1 MNFNYS
7 SELLQLCK
15 ENNLPISEIMIR
27 RELANTDTTR
37 EKIIEKMT
45 KSLNIMKSSIKIPL
59 ETSIKTMGGLIGG
72 EEKKIINRLKEGKSL
87 PGSLTTKALAY
98 SLGVLEVNT
107 SMGTIVASPTAGAS
121 GVIPGLLLALQEEFN
136 LSDECVLNGLFNSS
150 AIGYLLMRNASV
162 SGAEAGCQAEV
173 GSASA
178 MAASAAVEMMGG
190 TPEQCMYAASTAL
203 QNLLGLVCDPV
214 GCQAEVGS
222 ASAMAA
228 SAAVE
233 MMGGTPEQCMYAAST
248 ALQNLLGLVCD
259 PVAGLVEV
267 PCQSR
272 NGIGATNAL
281 ICAEMALAGISNI
294 IPLDE
299 MIECMYSVGKNMP
312 SELRETALGGC
323 AKTPTGCSK
332 CYLVK

>member
-214 GCQAEVGS
+214 
-222 ASAMAA
+222 
-228 SAAVE
+228 
-233 MMGGTPEQCMYAAST
+233 
-248 ALQNLLGLVCD
+248 
-259 PVAGLVEV
+259 AGLVEV

-281 ICAEMALAGISNI
+281 ICAEMALAGMSNI

-299 MIECMYSVGKNMP
+299 MIECMYSVGKTMP

>member
-1 MNFNYS
+1 MNFNYA

-15 ENNLPISEIMIR
+15 ENNLPISEVMVR
-27 RELANTDTTR
+27 RELANTDTSR
-37 EKIIEKMT
+37 EKIIEKLT
-45 KSLNIMKSSIKIPL
+45 KSLNIMKTSVKIPL

-72 EEKKIINRLKEGKSL
+72 EEKKVINRLNEGKSL
-87 PGSLTTKALAY
+87 SGTLVTKILAY

-107 SMGTIVASPTAGAS
+107 SMGTIVAAPTAGAS
-121 GVIPGLLLALQEEFN
+121 GVIPAIICALQEEFN
-136 LSDECVLNGLFNSS
+136 LSDECVLNGLLNSS

-178 MAASAAVEMMGG
+178 MAASAIVEMMGG
-190 TPEQCMYAASTAL
+190 TPEQCMH
-203 QNLLGLVCDPV
+203 
-214 GCQAEVGS
+214 
-222 ASAMAA
+222 
-228 SAAVE
+228 
-233 MMGGTPEQCMYAAST
+233 AAST

-272 NGIGATNAL
+272 NGVGSTNAL

-332 CYLVK
+332 LNYIKQL

>member
-214 GCQAEVGS
+214 
-222 ASAMAA
+222 
-228 SAAVE
+228 
-233 MMGGTPEQCMYAAST
+233 
-248 ALQNLLGLVCD
+248 
-259 PVAGLVEV
+259 AGLVEV
-267 PCQSR
+267 PCQAR
-272 NGIGATNAL
+272 NGIGTTNSL
-281 ICAEMALAGISNI
+281 ICAEMALAGISNV

-299 MIECMYSVGKNMP
+299 MIECMYSVGKTMP

>member
-7 SELLQLCK
+7 SEILQLCK

-214 GCQAEVGS
+214 
-222 ASAMAA
+222 
-228 SAAVE
+228 
-233 MMGGTPEQCMYAAST
+233 
-248 ALQNLLGLVCD
+248 
-259 PVAGLVEV
+259 AGLVEV

>member
-1 MNFNYS
+1 
-7 SELLQLCK
+7 
-15 ENNLPISEIMIR
+15 
-27 RELANTDTTR
+27 
-37 EKIIEKMT
+37 
-45 KSLNIMKSSIKIPL
+45 
-59 ETSIKTMGGLIGG
+59 
-72 EEKKIINRLKEGKSL
+72 
-87 PGSLTTKALAY
+87 
-98 SLGVLEVNT
+98 
-107 SMGTIVASPTAGAS
+107 MGTIVASPTAGAS

-162 SGAEAGCQAEV
+162 SGAEA
-173 GSASA
+173 
-178 MAASAAVEMMGG
+178 
-190 TPEQCMYAASTAL
+190 
-203 QNLLGLVCDPV
+203 

>member
-72 EEKKIINRLKEGKSL
+72 EEKKIINRLNEGKSL

-214 GCQAEVGS
+214 
-222 ASAMAA
+222 
-228 SAAVE
+228 
-233 MMGGTPEQCMYAAST
+233 
-248 ALQNLLGLVCD
+248 
-259 PVAGLVEV
+259 AGLVEV

>member
-136 LSDECVLNGLFNSS
+136 LLDECVLNGLFNSS

-162 SGAEAGCQAEV
+162 SGAEA
-173 GSASA
+173 
-178 MAASAAVEMMGG
+178 
-190 TPEQCMYAASTAL
+190 
-203 QNLLGLVCDPV
+203 

>member
-1 MNFNYS
+1 MNFNYA

-15 ENNLPISEIMIR
+15 ENNLPISEVMIR

-37 EKIIEKMT
+37 EEIIQKMT
-45 KSLNIMKSSIKIPL
+45 KSLNIMKSSVKIPL

-72 EEKKIINRLKEGKSL
+72 EEKKIFDRFKEGKSL
-87 PGSLTTKALAY
+87 TGSLTTKALAY

-136 LSDECVLNGLFNSS
+136 LSDECVLNGLFNAS

-178 MAASAAVEMMGG
+178 MAAAA
-190 TPEQCMYAASTAL
+190 T
-203 QNLLGLVCDPV
+203 
-214 GCQAEVGS
+214 
-222 ASAMAA
+222 
-228 SAAVE
+228 VE

-272 NGIGATNAL
+272 NGVGATNAL
-281 ICAEMALAGISNI
+281 ICAEMALSGITNI

-299 MIECMYSVGKNMP
+299 MIECMYSVGKTMP

-323 AKTPTGCSK
+323 AKTPSGCKK
-332 CYLVK
+332 CSIFK

>member
-72 EEKKIINRLKEGKSL
+72 EEKKIINRLNEGKSL

-98 SLGVLEVNT
+98 SLGALEVNT

-136 LSDECVLNGLFNSS
+136 LSDECILNGLFNSS

-162 SGAEAGCQAEV
+162 SGAEA
-173 GSASA
+173 
-178 MAASAAVEMMGG
+178 
-190 TPEQCMYAASTAL
+190 
-203 QNLLGLVCDPV
+203 

>member
-1 MNFNYS
+1 MNFNYA

-15 ENNLPISEIMIR
+15 ENNLPISEVMIR

-37 EKIIEKMT
+37 EEIIQKMT
-45 KSLNIMKSSIKIPL
+45 KSLNIMKSSVKIPL

-72 EEKKIINRLKEGKSL
+72 EEKKIFDRFKEGKSL
-87 PGSLTTKALAY
+87 TGSLTTKALAY

-136 LSDECVLNGLFNSS
+136 LSDECVLNGLFNAS

-178 MAASAAVEMMGG
+178 MAAAA
-190 TPEQCMYAASTAL
+190 T
-203 QNLLGLVCDPV
+203 
-214 GCQAEVGS
+214 
-222 ASAMAA
+222 
-228 SAAVE
+228 VE

-259 PVAGLVEV
+259 PVAVLVEV

-272 NGIGATNAL
+272 NGVGATNAL
-281 ICAEMALAGISNI
+281 ICAEMALSGITNI

-299 MIECMYSVGKNMP
+299 MIECMYSVGKTMP

-323 AKTPTGCSK
+323 AKTPSGCKK
-332 CYLVK
+332 CSIFK